1 MTHSQIRRRLPPDER
16 KANIIQIAREL
27 DAIDDSWTMPD
38 IARREGCC
46 LRLVTGYFTRED
58 LCEIVRNGA

>member
-1 MTHSQIRRRLPPDER
+1 MTHSQNRRRLPPEER

-38 IARREGCC
+38 IALRERCS
-46 LRLVTGYFTRED
+46 LRLVTGYFTRAE
-58 LCEIVRNGA
+58 LVSIVRGK